1 MKPRLDGAAKDGAA
15 KDGAAKDGA
24 AKDGAANDRA
34 GKRGRSS
41 ARKLLVGLLA
51 LLMLGMLVGR
61 VIMGRLCT
69 DAKPSARQNAA
80 DLPFFAGLPR
90 VLNLAHRG
98 ASKQAPEHSL
108 EAYALALSEG
118 ADVLELDLRLMRD
131 GVLVVAHDPSLQ
143 RTLGLPQRWAEISW
157 AEAQALAGSRAPP
170 RLADVLRRFPE
181 AHLNLELKDEDPAA
195 ARTLAEQLRSAGAEG
210 RVLVASMHVEMLRE
224 FRRASQGAVVTS
236 AAFREALGFYA
247 CYVIGKSCSRDYAV
261 LQLPALPLLGIR
273 TPGFIQHAHQQGLLV
288 HYWTVDEEPAQRAL
302 LAAGADGI
310 ITNRPDTV
318 ARSIAAHSIAEQPGT
333 EQAKGALASA
343 PAIVFLGD
351 SLTAG
356 LGLPASEALP
366 ARIQQRLDAAGL
378 AYHAINAGR
387 SGDTTAGGLARLDW
401 YFREQV
407 DLKALVIGLGSNDAM
422 RGLALDAMQENLRQI
437 IRRTRQRKPSAR
449 IFLWALETFPNL
461 GADYAGQY
469 AAVFPRVAEQEHV
482 TLIPFPLADVVGHPE
497 LNQEDGIHPTA
508 EGTELVAERI
518 WAVLRPE
525 L

>member
-1 MKPRLDGAAKDGAA
+1 MTPTPPGVAQ
-15 KDGAAKDGA
+15 
-24 AKDGAANDRA
+24 
-34 GKRGRSS
+34 RGWRSS
-41 ARKLLVGLLA
+41 RKLVLGLLG
-51 LLMLGMLVGR
+51 LLLLGMLVAR
-61 VIMGRLCT
+61 VIMGRVCS

-80 DLPFFAGLPR
+80 DLPFFAGLPK
-90 VLNLAHRG
+90 VLDLAHRG
-98 ASKQAPEHSL
+98 AAQQAPEHSI
-108 EAYALALSEG
+108 AGYARALSEG
-118 ADVLELDLRLMRD
+118 ADVLELDLRLTRD
-131 GVLVVAHDPSLQ
+131 GVLVVAHDASLE
-143 RTLGLPQRWAEISW
+143 RTLGLPQRWADISW

-170 RLADVLRRFPE
+170 RLEEVLTRLPD

-195 ARTLAEQLRSAGAEG
+195 ARALWTTLRATGAER

-224 FRRASQGAVVTS
+224 FRRASHAAVATS

-247 CYVIGKSCSRDYAV
+247 CYLIGKNCKQAEYAA
-261 LQLPALPLLGIR
+261 LQLPVLAWLGLDK
-273 TPGFIQHAHQQGLLV
+273 PAFIQHVHRQGLLL
-288 HYWTVDEEPAQRAL
+288 HYWTVDEEPLQRAL

-310 ITNRPDTV
+310 ISNRPATL
-318 ARSIAAHSIAEQPGT
+318 ARLIAAARPGA
-333 EQAKGALASA
+333 QLAKGAPASA

-351 SLTAG
+351 SLSAG
-356 LGLPASEALP
+356 LGLAASEALP

-378 AYHAINAGR
+378 AYRAINAGR

-401 YFREQV
+401 YFRDPI

-422 RGLALDAMQENLRQI
+422 RGLALDAMQENLRQL
-437 IRRTRQRKPSAR
+437 IRRTRQHKPGAK

-461 GADYAGQY
+461 GADYAAQY

-482 TLIPFPLADVVGHPE
+482 TLIPFPLADVAGHPE
-497 LNQEDGIHPTA
+497 LNQEDGIHPSA